1 MEALVAEVKGG
12 EEGAFSPT
20 GVDGFN
26 RELNLSNVMEGQE
39 LIDWE
44 GARRK
49 VYGPQLREMWPG
61 VLRVAVLHIPRLW
74 ITRRAEGYSRL
85 VSLVAPVIGAAVL
98 LFGVLGMYFL
108 HKRWRSL
115 IAIYATVAV
124 ITLLYA
130 AIPIEARYTLPARPA
145 MILFVAA
152 ALTYIY
158 QRMGQAGVRLGARQ
172 SRASSR

>member
-1 MEALVAEVKGG
+1 
-12 EEGAFSPT
+12 
-20 GVDGFN
+20 
-26 RELNLSNVMEGQE
+26 
-39 LIDWE
+39 
-44 GARRK
+44 
-49 VYGPQLREMWPG
+49 
-61 VLRVAVLHIPRLW
+61 
-74 ITRRAEGYSRL
+74 
-85 VSLVAPVIGAAVL
+85 